1 LFTTETRRSEET
13 VFWLLTSDLTPCSPC
28 LRGEWFEFGFGI
40 LFILFF
46 LSKFLGIFYP
56 QMTQIYTDKHTPAD
70 WHLCSSVNL
79 WIIMVWIKKKKVT
92 QRAQRTTEI

>member
-1 LFTTETRRSEET
+1 MFTTETRRSEET

-70 WHLCSSVNL
+70 WHLCSSVTSVDNNGL
-79 WIIMVWIKKKKVT
+79 DKEEESY
-92 QRAQRTTEI
+92 TEGTEDHGD